1 ESRLKKG
8 ELSKIDVE
16 CSVKLMKLSNKNQ
29 DIDNL
34 NLIGSQKVDD
44 DYVIILKDS
53 NIGHINSND
62 KILSSVEKEFHGKVW
77 FIEANSS
84 IRRFIENLF
93 FPIRI
98 LKKNMV
104 WLPDGHQ
111 VTQITIDSKDYE
123 KSFNMIE
130 KIKKIVHVLRNVE
143 LVVDIPKKCYF
154 NTSTMNR
161 IFAGSLTKQHIGR
174 NLRLVGWLEDFRDMG
189 KIGFISVRD

>member
-1 ESRLKKG
+1 MPISIGHIYGANTRQSDYLLKVPICIFDAKTGVLCPKCESRLKKG

-44 DYVIILKDS
+44 DYVILLKDS
-53 NIGHINSND
+53 NISHINSND

-98 LKKNMV
+98 LKTNMV

-111 VTQITIDSKDYE
+111 VTQVTIDNKDYE
-123 KSFNMIE
+123 KSFSMIE

-143 LVVDIPKKCYF
+143 LVVEIPK
-154 NTSTMNR
+154 N
-161 IFAGSLTKQHIGR
+161 
-174 NLRLVGWLEDFRDMG
+174 
-189 KIGFISVRD
+189 